1 VFSREELQIA
11 SCSVTDLHGR
21 YVPKRIDETRV
32 HYYSS
37 KMAKR
42 AVRTV
47 ESFIHGKSVAA
58 AARPNAPAFT
68 LLNAATAQPETA
80 FVATD
85 AHQVAQAVDSATD
98 AQRDWAKQTPAQRGA
113 ILRRAADILASK
125 NQHIAELETI
135 DTGRPIAETS
145 VVDVQSAIDCLN
157 YYGGMAPSVGGQHL
171 DMPGGSF
178 AYTRREPLG
187 VTAGIGAWNY
197 PLQSAAWKSAPALA
211 FGNSM
216 VFKPSEETPLSALQL
231 AEAYLEAGVPPGVF
245 NVVLGAGETGDALV
259 THKNIAKVS
268 FTGSV
273 ATGKRVYARA
283 AESLKKVTMELGG
296 KSPLIV
302 FEDADLEQAV
312 SGAMMAN
319 WYSSGQV
326 CSNGTRVFVHRKIFD
341 AFVKRL
347 HARTLK
353 LRIGDPL
360 DPSTDIGPMITEKH
374 MHKVMEYIEI
384 GKQNGATLLPGGGE
398 RIVPSGNAAFEKGF
412 FLSPAIF
419 TDCRDDM
426 TIVKEEVFGML
437 MSVLVFDTEDE
448 VVARANDTPFGL
460 SGGVFTKD
468 VTRAHRV
475 VANLQVGTSWINNYN
490 LAPVETP
497 WGGFKMSGIGRENG
511 VAGVEAWTQLK
522 SVYVEMDEV
531 WCPYPV

>member
-1 VFSREELQIA
+1 PSSQDTKPPRTATRA
-11 SCSVTDLHGR
+11 SWLIPRLAGR
-21 YVPKRIDETRV
+21 ARV
-32 HYYSS
+32 SHVAHE
-37 KMAKR
+37 MAQR

-47 ESFIHGKSVAA
+47 QSFIHGKSAASVAKSA
-58 AARPNAPAFT
+58 QKFT
-68 LLNAATAQPETA
+68 LLNAATAAPETEFQA
-80 FVATD
+80 LGA
-85 AHQVAQAVDSATD
+85 AQVADAVDSAAS
-98 AQRDWAKQTPAQRGA
+98 AQREWAARSPAERGA
-113 ILRRAADILASK
+113 ILRRAADILASQ
-125 NQHIAELETI
+125 NDDIATLETL
-135 DTGRPIAETS
+135 DTGRPIAETT

-157 YYGGMAPSVGGQHL
+157 YYGGIAPSVGGQML
-171 DMPGGSF
+171 DMPGGSW

-211 FGNSM
+211 FGNAM
-216 VFKPSEETPLSALQL
+216 VFKPSEETPLSALRL
-231 AEAYLEAGVPPGVF
+231 AEAYIEAGVPPGVF

-259 THKNIAKVS
+259 THKDVSKVS

-283 AESLKKVTMELGG
+283 SESLKKVTMELGG

-312 SGAMMAN
+312 AGAMMAN

-326 CSNGTRVFVHRKIFD
+326 CSNGTRVFVHRSMYD

-347 HARTLK
+347 HERTLK
-353 LRIGDPL
+353 LRIGNPL
-360 DPSTDIGPMITEKH
+360 DPTTDIGPMITEKH
-374 MHKVMEYIEI
+374 MLKVMEYIEK
-384 GKQNGATLLPGGGE
+384 GKAEGATLLPGGGQRLQISDE
-398 RIVPSGNAAFEKGF
+398 LKNGF

-419 TDCRDDM
+419 TNCQDDM
-426 TIVKEEVFGML
+426 TIAREEVFGML

-468 VTRAHRV
+468 ITRAHRV
-475 VANLQVGTSWINNYN
+475 VANLHVGTSWINNYN

-497 WGGFKMSGIGRENG
+497 WGGHKQSGLGRENG
-511 VAGVEAWTQLK
+511 LAGVEAWTQLK
-522 SVYVEMDEV
+522 SVYVEMNEV